1 MSQSNHRVVFLDR
14 DGVINSSFPSY
25 VSQWKDFVLY
35 PWALKSLR
43 KLWQAG
49 AQLFLVT
56 NQSGVGRGYFS
67 IQQLENILTSL
78 KRRVRLSGGDFTGM
92 LYCPHTP
99 EEQCKC
105 RKPEPG
111 MLKAAANRYHID
123 LETSWM
129 VGDRA
134 GDIAAG
140 KSVGAR
146 TIYLKT
152 GKQSTLEDSVPQPDI
167 VCENLLQ
174 ATDEIIKQWNQH
186 S

>member
-1 MSQSNHRVVFLDR
+1 MGQSNDRVVFLAR

-25 VSQWKDFVLY
+25 VSQWKDYVLY

-43 KLWQAG
+43 KLRQAC

-67 IQQLENILTSL
+67 SHQLEDLLDNLHQ
-78 KRRVRLSGGDFTGM
+78 RVRLSGGGFTEM
-92 LYCPHTP
+92 FYCPHTP
-99 EEQCKC
+99 EEQCDC

-111 MLKAAANRYHID
+111 MLKEAASKYDID
-123 LETSWM
+123 LKASWV

-134 GDIAAG
+134 GDIEAG
-140 KSVGAR
+140 NAVGAR
-146 TIYLKT
+146 TIYVNT
-152 GKQSTLEDSVPQPDI
+152 GKQSTLEDSAVQPDI